1 MLGQIMK
8 NSMHSLCG
16 RSISVV
22 RELPKLEGGVRF
34 PAPAP
39 YIMILSRCVVFPFLL
54 LLGACFSSTH
64 HAHFGPGKFESP
76 PLRHLVLCWLKE
88 PGNGEHQE
96 KIIEVTKSFRE
107 IPGVLDA
114 QAGKSVPSD
123 RSIVDDSFDVGIL
136 IVVESKEAL
145 DEYLRHPLHDDAK
158 KKILL
163 PLVDRLVVY
172 DFQE

>member
-1 MLGQIMK
+1 MK
-8 NSMHSLCG
+8 NNIHSLCG
-16 RSISVV
+16 RSIPVV

-39 YIMILSRCVVFPFLL
+39 YLMFLSRCIFFPFIL
-54 LLGACFSSTH
+54 LLGACFSSTPH
-64 HAHFGPGKFESP
+64 IHLGLGKIESP

-88 PGNGEHQE
+88 PGNVEHQN
-96 KIIEVTKSFRE
+96 KIIAVTKSFRE
-107 IPGVLDA
+107 IPGVLDV

-136 IVVESKEAL
+136 VVVDTKEAL
-145 DEYLRHPLHDDAK
+145 GEYLRHPLHDEAK

>member
-1 MLGQIMK
+1 
-8 NSMHSLCG
+8 
-16 RSISVV
+16 
-22 RELPKLEGGVRF
+22 
-34 PAPAP
+34 
-39 YIMILSRCVVFPFLL
+39 MILSRYLVFPFIL

-64 HAHFGPGKFESP
+64 HIHPDPGEFESP

-136 IVVESKEAL
+136 VVVESKEAL